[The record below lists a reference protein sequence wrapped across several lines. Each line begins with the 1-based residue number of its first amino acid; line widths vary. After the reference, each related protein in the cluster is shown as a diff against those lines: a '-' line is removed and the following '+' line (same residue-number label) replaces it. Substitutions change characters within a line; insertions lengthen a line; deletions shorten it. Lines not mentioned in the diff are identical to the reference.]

1 MELIRVYKEYLK
13 VRVNSLDSMF
23 LKHFPFCCPTSFINS
38 TLGAFVNIEDFCS
51 ADVDLITDLNG
62 WKYLSPAKGN
72 KPLIPDPKKA
82 IIKFP
87 EFLDN
92 KIQQQKF
99 YIESLINEDA
109 AKLFKSRV
117 LSSILSGIKN
127 RNISPSPFINYI
139 LVYRKEEGV
148 TRVGILVE
156 QERNQHLIFEKQEEW
171 IPEISKFFHK
181 DLGDKYKVIN
191 VPGDFKLQD
200 ENYSFPWRFIED
212 PDDKI
217 KKFILE
223 NQIITKIDLT

>member
-1 MELIRVYKEYLK
+1 MIFLFSSKDQVQLIC
-13 VRVNSLDSMF
+13 MF

-72 KPLIPDPKKA
+72 KSLIPDPKKA

-99 YIESLINEDA
+99 YIKSLINEDT

-117 LSSILSGIKN
+117 LSSILNGIKN
-127 RNISPSPFINYI
+127 RNISPSSFIW
-139 LVYRKEEGV
+139 GV
-148 TRVGILVE
+148 CDFSTSS
-156 QERNQHLIFEKQEEW
+156 
-171 IPEISKFFHK
+171 IS
-181 DLGDKYKVIN
+181 
-191 VPGDFKLQD
+191 
-200 ENYSFPWRFIED
+200 
-212 PDDKI
+212 
-217 KKFILE
+217 
-223 NQIITKIDLT
+223 